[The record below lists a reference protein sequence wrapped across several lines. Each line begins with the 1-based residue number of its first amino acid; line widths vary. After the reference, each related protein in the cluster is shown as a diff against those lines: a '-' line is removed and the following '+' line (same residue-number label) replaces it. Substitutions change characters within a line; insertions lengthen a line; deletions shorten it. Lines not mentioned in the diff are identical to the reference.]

1 MTDQPTIYSF
11 TYKPG
16 RTVDELEE
24 ERLVQILSLSYEE
37 RFRRMMALIRVTQ
50 KLKVKPIKP

>member
-11 TYKPG
+11 NYKPG

-24 ERLVQILSLSYEE
+24 ERLMQNISSS
-37 RFRRMMALIRVTQ
+37 
-50 KLKVKPIKP
+50 